1 MDNTDHIGQRIKSRR
16 LELSMTQEELAKKVG
31 YKSRTSINKIEL
43 SRSLPLS
50 KVEKMASALETSPAY
65 LMGWEDEPSDVLI
78 ELASKYS
85 EPITIPIEIDNPN
98 IAGINRNLEHID
110 LYKKALSYIYRL
122 NAEGLDNLIN
132 YADLLLHDDKYIEK
146 EK

>member
-1 MDNTDHIGQRIKSRR
+1 MIKLYENIKKFRIENGMNQS
-16 LELSMTQEELAKKVG
+16 TLAEKVG
-31 YKSRTSINKIEL
+31 YADKGMVSRIEHGKVDL
-43 SRSLPLS
+43 SQSQI
-50 KVEKMASALETSPAY
+50 EKFAEVLNVSPAT
-65 LMGWEDEPSDVLI
+65 LMGWEDEPSDALI

-132 YADLLLHDDKYIEK
+132 YADLLLHDDKYVEK